1 VILVDA
7 SRGVPKAGVCTEP
20 LARDYAT
27 LPFGLLKRA
36 IWPQMN
42 DQPPCYMSAPFTFPW
57 RAMQLIEESASLWKR
72 LHCCP
77 AV

>member
-1 VILVDA
+1 MPAAEEAEGGRLHWA
-7 SRGVPKAGVCTEP
+7 ACTWWC
-20 LARDYAT
+20 YA
-27 LPFGLLKRA
+27 PFGLLKRA

-42 DQPPCYMSAPFTFPW
+42 DQLPLLHVSSVIFPW

-72 LHCCP
+72 LHCCA